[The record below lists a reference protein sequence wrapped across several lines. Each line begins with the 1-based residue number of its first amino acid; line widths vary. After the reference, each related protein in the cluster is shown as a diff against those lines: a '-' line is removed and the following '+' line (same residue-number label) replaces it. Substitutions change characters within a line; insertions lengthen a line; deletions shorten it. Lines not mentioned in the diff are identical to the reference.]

1 MKLEKLEY
9 LESKKGDIFMLL
21 YNKKNSSLGRI
32 AGFYPEYKMLSVD
45 MQSGPNPADW
55 YNRRLESYELSRM
68 VVFQGDAGELK
79 IMVGEKAYD
88 TLVGKEWKKEHPK
101 TKKTRKEARAKPE
114 VDPYLAGIMKKV
126 SEIE

>member
-9 LESKKGDIFMLL
+9 LDLKKGDIFMLL

-45 MQSGPNPADW
+45 IQSGPNPIDW
-55 YNRRLESYELSRM
+55 YNRRLESYELPHM
-68 VVFQGDAGELK
+68 VVFQGDAGGLK

-88 TLVGKEWKKEHPK
+88 ALAGKEWKKEHPK

-126 SEIE
+126 SEIG